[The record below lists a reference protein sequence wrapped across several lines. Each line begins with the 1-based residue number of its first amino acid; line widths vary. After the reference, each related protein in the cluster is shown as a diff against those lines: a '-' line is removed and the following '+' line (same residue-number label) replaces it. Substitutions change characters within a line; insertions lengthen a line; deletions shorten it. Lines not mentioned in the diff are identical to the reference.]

1 MDNLIK
7 KNINKLNSLKNRY
20 IKLDKSLIDNF
31 KKRLILYDDIN
42 SKLNEIEDLMNNFE
56 VNDCNLELQRRIES
70 KKIYEELIN
79 MLSPYIIIFMLNI
92 IDYI

>member
-42 SKLNEIEDLMNNFE
+42 SKLNEIEELMNNFE

-70 KKIYEELIN
+70 KKINEELIN
-79 MLSPYIIIFMLNI
+79 MLSPYIIIFILNK

>member
-42 SKLNEIEDLMNNFE
+42 SKLNEIEELMNNFE
-56 VNDCNLELQRRIES
+56 VNDCNLELNRRMES

-79 MLSPYIIIFMLNI
+79 MLSPYIIIFMLNK

>member
-20 IKLDKSLIDNF
+20 IRMDKSLINNF

-42 SKLNEIEDLMNNFE
+42 SKLNEIEELMNNFE
-56 VNDCNLELQRRIES
+56 INDYNLELDRRIES
-70 KKIYEELIN
+70 KKIYDELIN
-79 MLSPYIIIFMLNI
+79 VLSPYIIIFMLNK